1 MGDMSAHFDRREFMC
16 KCGCGRNNISAD
28 LVNKLESVFDYLART
43 PTGCKSCVIT
53 SGIRC
58 PSYSESVGGFRNDAH
73 TLSIAADCIYYQ
85 SDGKPY
91 APETVAAVAEKL
103 GFSGIGL
110 MKGAIHLDIRNEKNY
125 TNSHWFGDERTGENY
140 IKTFSQYLPKITET
154 PKTTETVKHK
164 IKLMLDDK
172 IIFENE
178 I

>member
-1 MGDMSAHFDRREFMC
+1 MGDMSAHFDRKEFMC
-16 KCGCGRNNISAD
+16 ECGCGRNDISAD

-43 PTGCKSCVIT
+43 PTGCKKCIIT

-58 PSYSESVGGFRNDAH
+58 PSYSPKVKGFSNDAH
-73 TLSIAADCIYYQ
+73 TKSIAADCVFYQ
-85 SDGKPY
+85 SDNTPY
-91 APETVAAVAEKL
+91 KPETVAAVAEKL

-110 MKGAIHLDIRNEKNY
+110 MNGAVHLDIRNEKNY
-125 TNSHWFGDERTGENY
+125 VNAHWFGDERTGENY
-140 IKTFSQYLPKITET
+140 IKTFSQYLPKIAET

-172 IIFENE
+172 IIYEKE

>member
-1 MGDMSAHFDRREFMC
+1 MGDMSAHFDRKEFMC

-43 PTGCKSCVIT
+43 PTGCKCCVIT

-58 PSYSESVGGFRNDAH
+58 PSYSVSVGGFRNDAH

-85 SDGKPY
+85 SNGAPY
-91 APETVAAVAEKL
+91 KPETVAAVAEKM
-103 GFSGIGL
+103 GFNGIGL
-110 MKGAIHLDIRNEKNY
+110 MNGAIHLDIRNEKNY
-125 TNSHWFGDERTGENY
+125 VNSHWFGDERTGDNY

-172 IIFENE
+172 IIYEKE

>member
-1 MGDMSAHFDRREFMC
+1 MGDISAHFDRKEFMC

-43 PTGCKSCVIT
+43 PTGCKSCIIT

-58 PSYSESVGGFRNDAH
+58 PSYSESVGGYRNDAH

-85 SDGKPY
+85 TDGKPY
-91 APETVAAVAEKL
+91 APEVVAAVAEKM

-110 MKGAIHLDIRNEKNY
+110 MNGAIHLDIRNEKNY
-125 TNSHWFGDERTGENY
+125 VNSHWFGDERTGENY

-172 IIFENE
+172 IIYEKE